1 MFCVRSYL
9 GPRET
14 TPVGDDLDYEHAG
27 AVLLDNAGLGDPP
40 HADIFRFELCGS
52 PPRRAPAGS
61 HSKSAFKGSCPVFC
75 IRCVSPGDG
84 EGKYIRAIDDG
95 PGPLFFACGKTSRRA
110 AEFCFL
116 PAARSDHFEM
126 IYLDPRGIQERGYPM
141 GVIGDCLGQYD
152 DCGGPPLQVVMFPVL
167 PDEFCPDAA
176 RLEVAAQRTSDKEKL
191 ELQNAEAAAAA
202 LVTPELLARVLAQR
216 PAPRDAVSAAGGA
229 AGAAAGEDA
238 RTANARRKRAR
249 QRYWR
254 LVLRD
259 LRVSAMTPDDS
270 HRYQWLSHES
280 VPDWEEMPCED
291 WEYGF
296 GMEYERDL
304 RFVKEAFTRACKALI
319 TQHVADS
326 RHRQAQRQEGMSS
339 ETRAGEKQADEGD
352 AEPEKRCGGPIEL
365 RRELSGE
372 GKALVQRALSG
383 AQGGDGDGGMI
394 GHAGLLVVNEADL
407 KGKMTRMVII
417 GDIHGCFDE
426 LQDLLNAP
434 PCSFAEDPANIE
446 STLIVL
452 VGDLVNK
459 GPKSVEVVEWARAQ
473 SAAGRLLAVRGNHDD
488 MALAAIVARSS
499 QEVEAATG
507 SNVVAG
513 TANAKTLRK
522 QLAVA
527 RVRAKTGKEGSQEER
542 IARLEAELN
551 DLAENAAEG
560 KQTVAQHSVAKGTFA
575 WTEDLSPEGRAWL
588 ASLPYIIHFPWLNMI
603 VVHAGLRVGIPLEAQ
618 SRDDAVNLR
627 DVGTIPWAKV
637 WSSSSSSSSSSFSSS
652 SLVDGKALAARQ
664 QSLERSRPHVFFGH
678 DAPRGIQQEALAT
691 GLDSACVN
699 GGSLSAW
706 YVEACGAGEDGAAAG
721 GAGGAGDAYS
731 DYAAESNGGGLKS
744 WKEGGRIISAK
755 ARECYSPAKW
765 ASQGILVR
773 QQQRE

>member
-1 MFCVRSYL
+1 MHTAVPRKTPPRAWPNWDGMLFRIGKPHQGQVGMFCVRSYL

-270 HRYQWLSHES
+270 HRYQWLSHEVGDSRTRSTKSGSGVS
-280 VPDWEEMPCED
+280 V
-291 WEYGF
+291 
-296 GMEYERDL
+296 L
-304 RFVKEAFTRACKALI
+304 RLVKEYFWPGGDNASI
-319 TQHVADS
+319 SNSV
-326 RHRQAQRQEGMSS
+326 SS
-339 ETRAGEKQADEGD
+339 E
-352 AEPEKRCGGPIEL
+352 GPA
-365 RRELSGE
+365 
-372 GKALVQRALSG
+372 ALVILPG
-383 AQGGDGDGGMI
+383 
-394 GHAGLLVVNEADL
+394 
-407 KGKMTRMVII
+407 
-417 GDIHGCFDE
+417 
-426 LQDLLNAP
+426 
-434 PCSFAEDPANIE
+434 
-446 STLIVL
+446 
-452 VGDLVNK
+452 
-459 GPKSVEVVEWARAQ
+459 VEV
-473 SAAGRLLAVRGNHDD
+473 
-488 MALAAIVARSS
+488 I
-499 QEVEAATG
+499 
-507 SNVVAG
+507 
-513 TANAKTLRK
+513 
-522 QLAVA
+522 
-527 RVRAKTGKEGSQEER
+527 
-542 IARLEAELN
+542 
-551 DLAENAAEG
+551 
-560 KQTVAQHSVAKGTFA
+560 F
-575 WTEDLSPEGRAWL
+575 
-588 ASLPYIIHFPWLNMI
+588 
-603 VVHAGLRVGIPLEAQ
+603 
-618 SRDDAVNLR
+618 
-627 DVGTIPWAKV
+627 
-637 WSSSSSSSSSSFSSS
+637 
-652 SLVDGKALAARQ
+652 
-664 QSLERSRPHVFFGH
+664 
-678 DAPRGIQQEALAT
+678 
-691 GLDSACVN
+691 
-699 GGSLSAW
+699 
-706 YVEACGAGEDGAAAG
+706 
-721 GAGGAGDAYS
+721 
-731 DYAAESNGGGLKS
+731 
-744 WKEGGRIISAK
+744 
-755 ARECYSPAKW
+755 
-765 ASQGILVR
+765 
-773 QQQRE
+773 